1 MGYNRES
8 NDMRKYLLIIASVLF
23 VMSCGS
29 QSKLE
34 KAQQKAKAKSATTII
49 KQLKKE
55 GWSLDSQTKTLEEA
69 VLDHKV
75 ALEKDENNYEI
86 IGRVSGVTSRNVA
99 HANANHNAAVAY
111 AQLAKKSLLRGV
123 ETSNAGNL
131 GGEEFDNFVGAY
143 ERLVA
148 GAIEKEMKESFAIYK
163 EDSGGKKEYNVY
175 YIVNEEKAA
184 QIRMRAMRSAIE
196 ESKLAE
202 EFSKGISDFVRE
214 RFETEE

>member
-1 MGYNRES
+1 
-8 NDMRKYLLIIASVLF
+8 MRKCLLIIASILF

-29 QSKLE
+29 EAYSQTKLE
-34 KAQQKAKAKSATTII
+34 KKQQKAKAKSATKII

-55 GWSLDSQTKTLEEA
+55 GWELDTQTKTLDEA
-69 VLDHKV
+69 ILDHKV

-111 AQLAKKSLLRGV
+111 AQLAKKSMMRGV
-123 ETSNAGNL
+123 ETSNVGNL

-148 GAIEKEMKESFAIYK
+148 GAIEKEMKESFAIYR
-163 EDSGGKKEYNVY
+163 EDDNGKKEYNVY

-184 QIRMRAMRSAIE
+184 QIRIKAMQQAIE

-202 EFSKGISDFVRE
+202 EFAKGISDFVRD
-214 RFETEE
+214 RFEIEE

>member
-1 MGYNRES
+1 
-8 NDMRKYLLIIASVLF
+8 MRKLVILLLMGLF
-23 VMSCGS
+23 AIGTTNEVFS

-34 KAQQKAKAKSATTII
+34 KKQQKAKAKSATKLI

-55 GWSLDSQTKTLEEA
+55 GWQLDTQTKTLEEA
-69 VLDHKV
+69 LLDHKV
-75 ALEKDENNYEI
+75 AMEKDENNYEI
-86 IGRVSGVTSRNVA
+86 VGRVSGVTSRNVA
-99 HANANHNAAVAY
+99 HANANHNAAITY
-111 AQLAKKSLLRGV
+111 AQLAKKSMLRGA
-123 ETSNAGNL
+123 EESNIGNL

-163 EDSGGKKEYNVY
+163 EDANGKKEYNVY

-184 QIRMRAMRSAIE
+184 KIRLRAMQSAIE

-202 EFSKGISDFVRE
+202 EFAKNISDFVKE
-214 RFETEE
+214 RFEIDE